1 MAPGGRQGGYEY
13 VYMVYLTNR
22 NHPQISTSLHVYTEL
37 CIVQLSIFEVF
48 IHGTRRTLHRARF
61 CCYFLPL
68 NLAKVT
74 FQFSDTPSCLSF
86 FRTWLY
92 IELDG

>member
-37 CIVQLSIFEVF
+37 CIVQLSIFGV
-48 IHGTRRTLHRARF
+48 
-61 CCYFLPL
+61 
-68 NLAKVT
+68 
-74 FQFSDTPSCLSF
+74 
-86 FRTWLY
+86 LY
-92 IELDG
+92 MELDARYTVRDFVAIFCR